1 MKSEKVFRFI
11 MIFLFVIFLTIYIS
25 YGSGYYEYE
34 LHKKVELTNEQILKF
49 ENDIKNNVDIDLN
62 EYLNNKHNDYSNS
75 FSKISNEF
83 SNFTSK
89 YIKKGISSIID
100 GVTNLLSCVKN
111 F

>member
-75 FSKISNEF
+75 FSKISNKF
-83 SNFTSK
+83 YNFNNK
-89 YIKKGISSIID
+89 YKKKGISSIID
-100 GVTNLLSCVKN
+100 GVTNLLS
-111 F
+111 

>member
-11 MIFLFVIFLTIYIS
+11 MIFLFVIFLTIYMS
-25 YGSGYYEYE
+25 YGSRYYDSE

-49 ENDIKNNVDIDLN
+49 ENNIKNNVDIDLN

-100 GVTNLLSCVKN
+100 GVTNLLS
-111 F
+111 